1 MSHYNVRSNL
11 SSLVSKCKW
20 AQKTPLAYMLS
31 AHNVN
36 KAMDLNSA
44 IWSCDLLHTI

>member
-1 MSHYNVRSNL
+1 
-11 SSLVSKCKW
+11 
-20 AQKTPLAYMLS
+20 MLS
-31 AHNVN
+31 AHKVN